1 MNTQDNR
8 GPGLLLTLP
17 TELSSREAR
26 LSPFA
31 WYRAQRN
38 AAPVQYDPTRNAWD
52 VWAYASVQKVL
63 QNPTLFS
70 SQRQAIAGREPGPAS
85 ILSLDPP
92 RHTKLRALVNK
103 AFVPRTVETLLPRI
117 KTITDQL
124 LSTIDHPES
133 FDVVKHLAYPLP
145 VTVIAELL
153 GVPQEDQAFFKETS
167 DILVRGVEDPQNIE
181 HLRNQ
186 KLEARMR
193 LGLYFR
199 DILQARRQHPAD
211 DLISQLVQAEIDG
224 EHLSEM
230 ELLGF
235 CIVLLAA
242 GHETTTNL
250 ITNAVRAL
258 TEDPGRWHWL
268 VQNPEALS
276 STIEEVLRFYSPVQA
291 TNRIVTQKTQ
301 WQGCPLE
308 PGQQMIVW
316 LGSANRDPSVFANPD
331 TFIATRHP
339 NPHVGF
345 GYGIHFC
352 LGAALARA
360 EAHIAL
366 TGMLQ
371 RFPNLQAIGSQQLSP
386 IISGFVYGVESYQ
399 VKGTA

>member
-1 MNTQDNR
+1 
-8 GPGLLLTLP
+8 
-17 TELSSREAR
+17 
-26 LSPFA
+26 
-31 WYRAQRN
+31 
-38 AAPVQYDPTRNAWD
+38 
-52 VWAYASVQKVL
+52 
-63 QNPTLFS
+63 
-70 SQRQAIAGREPGPAS
+70 
-85 ILSLDPP
+85 
-92 RHTKLRALVNK
+92 
-103 AFVPRTVETLLPRI
+103 
-117 KTITDQL
+117 
-124 LSTIDHPES
+124 
-133 FDVVKHLAYPLP
+133 
-145 VTVIAELL
+145 
-153 GVPQEDQAFFKETS
+153 
-167 DILVRGVEDPQNIE
+167 
-181 HLRNQ
+181 
-186 KLEARMR
+186 
-193 LGLYFR
+193 
-199 DILQARRQHPAD
+199 
-211 DLISQLVQAEIDG
+211 
-224 EHLSEM
+224 M

-250 ITNAVRAL
+250 ITNAMRAL
-258 TEDPGRWHWL
+258 TEDPGRWQRL
-268 VQNPEALS
+268 VENPEALS

>member
-1 MNTQDNR
+1 MNNQDNR

-17 TELSSREAR
+17 PGLGNREAR

-31 WYRAQRN
+31 WYRAQRD
-38 AAPVQYDPTRNAWD
+38 AAAVKYDPERNAWD

-63 QNPTLFS
+63 QNPGLFS
-70 SQRQAIAGREPGPAS
+70 SQRQTIAVREPGPAS

-103 AFVPRTVETLLPRI
+103 TFVPRTVDTLIPRI

-124 LSTIDHPES
+124 LSAIDHPES
-133 FDVVKHLAYPLP
+133 FDVVKHVAYPLP

-153 GVPQEDQAFFKETS
+153 GVPQEDQDFFKETS

-181 HLRNQ
+181 DLRSQ
-186 KLEARMR
+186 KLDARMR
-193 LGLYFR
+193 LALYFR
-199 DILQARRQHPAD
+199 DILQARRQHPTD

-224 EHLSEM
+224 EHLGER

-250 ITNAVRAL
+250 ITNAVRVL
-258 TEDPGRWHWL
+258 TEDPRRWQWL
-268 VQNPEALS
+268 VQNPDALS
-276 STIEEVLRFYSPVQA
+276 TTVEEVLRFYAPVQA
-291 TNRIVTQKTQ
+291 TNRIVTEKTQ
-301 WQGCPLE
+301 WQGYPLE

-316 LGSANRDPSVFANPD
+316 LGSANRDPSVFENPD

-339 NPHVGF
+339 NPHVSF

-366 TGMLQ
+366 TGLLQ
-371 RFPNLQAIGSQQLSP
+371 RFPNLLAEGQQQLSP
-386 IISGFVYGVESYQ
+386 IISGFVFGVESYR